1 MSEERVDRD
10 LAEAIRALIMENRQE
25 DGTFKLDSRVTSEAL
40 LTLLKEALYDEMWFY
55 PAADELVWDVARHE
69 GYVIPACPVASRGD
83 AKEFLQE
90 FGVRNAEEWYEQRG
104 VTFRELRGIYAA
116 SALMG
121 RNTGFWRKVFFL
133 PRLAAQSASTLAP
146 YCVRLIDFCLGDDT
160 SATDETLFRC

>member
-1 MSEERVDRD
+1 MSEERVNRD
-10 LAEAIRALIMENRQE
+10 LAEVIRALIMENRQK
-25 DGTFKLDSRVTSEAL
+25 DGTFKLDPRISSEAL
-40 LTLLKEALYDEMWFY
+40 LSLLKEALHDEMWFY

-83 AKEFLQE
+83 AKEFLSE
-90 FGVRNAEEWYEQRG
+90 FGVRNAEEWYQQRG
-104 VTFRELRGIYAA
+104 ISFHDLRGIYAA

-121 RNTGFWRKVFFL
+121 RNTNFWRKVFFL
-133 PRLAAQSASTLAP
+133 PRLSAQSASTLAP